1 MQESDY
7 EQMLDKAYASLPEA
21 KVQTTRFEVPK
32 VLGHV
37 QGNSTV
43 ISNFNQIVTVLG
55 RKPEH
60 LLKFLLKELA
70 TPGELKKN
78 GVILG
83 RKISASVVNGK
94 IERYTDEYVLCK
106 ECRKPDTKLT
116 KEGNFMFMKCMACG
130 AKYSVK

>member
-1 MQESDY
+1 MQELDY

-21 KVQTTRFEVPK
+21 QVQTARFEVPK

-37 QGNSTV
+37 QGNATV
-43 ISNFNQIVTVLG
+43 ISNFNQIVTTLG
-55 RKPEH
+55 RKAEH

-70 TPGELKKN
+70 TPGEQKKN

-83 RKISASVVNGK
+83 RKISASAVNQK
-94 IERYTDEYVLCK
+94 IQRYAELYVLCK
-106 ECRKPDTKLT
+106 ECKKPDTKLT